1 MIESVAQ
8 LEEWYRFASD
18 YADNNR
24 NNARAPFDTAAAAA
38 NSLFTSEFTDDAL
51 VLFDAVIANPPP
63 APRPRGQ
70 GARPRPRGNG

>member
-1 MIESVAQ
+1 MIRSVAE

-24 NNARAPFDTAAAAA
+24 SDARRPFDTAAAAA
-38 NSLFTSEFTDDAL
+38 SPLFTRAFTDDAL
-51 VLFDAVIANPPP
+51 ILFDAVIANPPR

-70 GARPRPRGNG
+70 GARPRPGGNG